1 MAKTVMVLKLSVAAL
16 VDRDQTGPP
25 TGWAGCN
32 RVHNRIQTDISLLI
46 FSGWES
52 VDTGSGTEMV
62 GCGAGFTGLWTD
74 LAGSY
79 RVPDRL
85 LTEIVG

>member
-16 VDRDQTGPP
+16 VEPEPNRVP
-25 TGWAGCN
+25 TGSGTGWVGCD

-52 VDTGSGTEMV
+52 VGTGSGTEMEAKEPK
-62 GCGAGFTGLWTD
+62 GA
-74 LAGSY
+74 AGSSSSSC
-79 RVPDRL
+79 
-85 LTEIVG
+85 

>member
-1 MAKTVMVLKLSVAAL
+1 MGRLEPGPQPDPNQYLSVK
-16 VDRDQTGPP
+16 
-25 TGWAGCN
+25 
-32 RVHNRIQTDISLLI
+32 

-85 LTEIVG
+85 LTEMVGELENAN